1 MNVKRKDLD
10 NFKTK
15 PLAEVNKEIR
25 HYEERLQ
32 NLKMDLALGKVK
44 NIREIR
50 QIKKSLA
57 QLLTI
62 LPEVLRRESTKKLQ

>member
-1 MNVKRKDLD
+1 MKRKELE

-15 PLAEVNKEIR
+15 PLPEVDKEVR
-25 HYEERLQ
+25 LHEERLM
-32 NLKMDLALGKVK
+32 NLKKDLVLGKVK

-62 LPEVLRRESTKKLQ
+62 KRSRANTDK

>member
-1 MNVKRKDLD
+1 MKRKELE

-15 PLAEVNKEIR
+15 PLPEVDKEVR
-25 HYEERLQ
+25 LHEERLM
-32 NLKMDLALGKVK
+32 NLKKDLVLGKVK

-57 QLLTI
+57 QLLT
-62 LPEVLRRESTKKLQ
+62 LKRSRANTDK

>member
-1 MNVKRKDLD
+1 MKRKELE

-15 PLAEVNKEIR
+15 PLPEVDKEIR
-25 HYEERLQ
+25 YYRERLQ
-32 NLKMDLALGKVK
+32 NLRMDLVLGKVK

-50 QIKKSLA
+50 QLKKSLA

-62 LPEVLRRESTKKLQ
+62 KRMRKI

>member
-1 MNVKRKDLD
+1 MQARPNTIGMKRKELE
-10 NFKTK
+10 NFKIK
-15 PLAEVNKEIR
+15 PIPEVDREIR
-25 HYEERLQ
+25 HYEERLA

-50 QIKKSLA
+50 QIKESLA

-62 LPEVLRRESTKKLQ
+62 KRARANQ

>member
-1 MNVKRKDLD
+1 MKRKELE

-15 PLAEVNKEIR
+15 PMPEVDKEVR

-62 LPEVLRRESTKKLQ
+62 KRSRANIN